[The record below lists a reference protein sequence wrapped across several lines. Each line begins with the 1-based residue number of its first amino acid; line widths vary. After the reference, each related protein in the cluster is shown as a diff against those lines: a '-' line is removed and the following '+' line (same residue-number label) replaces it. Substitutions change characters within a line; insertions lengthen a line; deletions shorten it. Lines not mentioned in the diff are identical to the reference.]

1 MSQIGLDPCFSRGL
15 TLSVRISACSSILFF
30 SKYAI
35 IFQKRKYLQKLM
47 DDCCPK
53 KSAFFFFF
61 IPTMIWYIVF
71 KKAEDAKLKRTK
83 DKHHQTQQYE
93 GSVNSP
99 LKQISWLLR
108 DPLGITYSSCWNFG
122 SAKWS
127 FTKVPSFRELSS
139 YHELLS
145 WFSQSFW
152 NILNTFCYMFV

>member
-53 KSAFFFFF
+53 KSAFFFF

>member
-1 MSQIGLDPCFSRGL
+1 MSQIGLDPCLSRGL

-35 IFQKRKYLQKLM
+35 IFQRENTYRSWWMIAVQRNLL
-47 DDCCPK
+47 
-53 KSAFFFFF
+53 FFFF